1 MTTRDTLIQYARLL
15 GAYLRPLGRH
25 MALLALLLFSS
36 IGLQLWKPQ
45 ILRDFIDLA
54 QVGAATNLLVER
66 AILFFALAILGPAL
80 YFATTF
86 VTQDVRW
93 RATNRMR
100 GDLAGHCLSLDMP
113 FHNAHTPGSIIER
126 IDGDV
131 DTLSNFFSQLAIQIV
146 GNAVLLM
153 GILVLLFREDPRIGG
168 VYFVF
173 VIIVAY
179 VLGRSVGITA
189 PLWKVERQIS
199 SEIYGFLEER
209 LGGTEDIRA
218 SGAVAYVLRG
228 LQTLRQ
234 RYFRASHKAFL
245 MSILLNW
252 GFTEGMLA
260 LGTVM
265 ALGLGGLLM
274 LRGEITIGTVYL
286 ILHYNAMLQ
295 WPLNQIARQLRDL
308 QSATGS
314 IERIQELF
322 AMQPA
327 VLDPAPKDAAT
338 LPSGALSVAFDAVN
352 FHYPDDDAA
361 DGLVLRD
368 VTWRLAPG
376 DVVGVLGRTGSG
388 KTTMTR
394 LLSRLYDPTR
404 GRVLTGEV
412 PLTRLPLA
420 ELRHRVGLVTQDVQ
434 IFQATV
440 RDNLTLFDDSF
451 DDAAILRVID
461 DLGLS
466 AWFDDLP
473 EGLDTELGAGGA
485 GLSAGEAQLLAFT
498 RVFLRDPGLIILDEA
513 SSRLDPATERL
524 MERAIDRLFAGRT
537 GVIVAHR
544 LGTVQRAGK
553 ILIVDQGQVAEFG
566 DRLALVADP
575 GSRFAHLLQTGLEE
589 VLV

>member
-1 MTTRDTLIQYARLL
+1 MTTRSTLSQYGRLL
-15 GAYLRPLGRH
+15 GAYLRPLARQVL
-25 MALLALLLFSS
+25 LLALLLFGG

-45 ILRDFIDLA
+45 ILRDFIDMA
-54 QVGAATNLLVER
+54 QRGAATSELVER
-66 AILFFALAILGPAL
+66 AILFFGLAILGPAL
-80 YFATTF
+80 WFATTY

-93 RATNRMR
+93 RATNHMR
-100 GDLAGHCLSLDMP
+100 GDLAGHCLALDMP

-131 DTLSNFFSQLAIQIV
+131 DTLSNFFSQLALQIV
-146 GNAVLLM
+146 GNAVLLL
-153 GILVLLFREDPRIGG
+153 GILALLFREDPRIGG
-168 VYFVF
+168 VYLIFV
-173 VIIVAY
+173 VSVAY

-199 SEIYGFLEER
+199 SELYGFLEER

-228 LQTLRQ
+228 LQALRQ
-234 RYFRASHKAFL
+234 RHFRASNKAFL

-286 ILHYNAMLQ
+286 ILHYNTMLQ

-314 IERIQELF
+314 IERIQDLF
-322 AMQPA
+322 AMRPA
-327 VLDPAPKDAAT
+327 VLEPAPEDAAA
-338 LPSGALSVAFDAVN
+338 LPAGALSVAFDGVS

-368 VTWRLAPG
+368 VSWGLAPG

-394 LLSRLYDPTR
+394 LLSRLYDP
-404 GRVLTGEV
+404 LKGEV
-412 PLTRLPLA
+412 RAGDVALPRLPLA
-420 ELRHRVGLVTQDVQ
+420 ELRRRVGLVTQDVQ

-440 RDNLTLFDDSF
+440 RDNLTLFDDTI
-451 DDAAILRVID
+451 DDATILRVID
-461 DLGLS
+461 ELGLS
-466 AWFDDLP
+466 SWFDDLP
-473 EGLDTELGAGGA
+473 DGLDTELGAGGA
-485 GLSAGEAQLLAFT
+485 GLSAGESQLLAFT
-498 RVFLRDPGLIILDEA
+498 RVFLRDPGLVILDEA

-524 MERAIDRLFAGRT
+524 MEHAVGRLFAGRT

-553 ILIVDQGQVAEFG
+553 ILIVEDGHIAEFG
-566 DRLALVADP
+566 DRLALAADP
-575 GSRFAHLLQTGLEE
+575 GSRFAHLLHTGLEE